1 MIRGKFVVYLF
12 SFLLAFC
19 SLFYELVYAQ
29 ILSVCIGGTKTQ
41 YLITISLFT
50 SALGAGSLL
59 FNFFKEKIEGQKLF
73 FLVELSLTI
82 LGSIGPF
89 FIAWLLQVENGSSPG
104 WASAKVYFSYFF
116 IFLIGL
122 LSGFELPCLFAR
134 LKDAHGK
141 ILAFDYLGML
151 AASILFPF
159 YFLPQ
164 MGTAASTLFVAN
176 INVLALIWLRPVG
189 LNKGLTGLFT
199 FLTIGLFFVIMFFR
213 ADLNATLSSIY
224 LAAR

>member
-1 MIRGKFVVYLF
+1 MAQRKSVVYLF

-50 SALGAGSLL
+50 SALGIGSLF
-59 FNFFKEKIEGQKLF
+59 FNYFKERMESQKLF
-73 FLVELSLTI
+73 FWVELCLTI
-82 LGSIGPF
+82 LGSAGPF
-89 FIAWLLQVENGSSPG
+89 FIAWLLQVENESAGWSS
-104 WASAKVYFSYFF
+104 SKIYFSYFF

-122 LSGFELPCLFAR
+122 LSGFELPCLFSL

-151 AASILFPF
+151 TASLLFPF

-164 MGTAASTLFVAN
+164 LGTAAGTLFVAN
-176 INVLALIWLRPVG
+176 INVLALIWLRPFG
-189 LNKGLTGLFT
+189 LQKSVTYILGILN
-199 FLTIGLFFVIMFFR
+199 IILFFIIVSYR

-224 LAAR
+224 LGAR

>member
-1 MIRGKFVVYLF
+1 MVQNKFVVLTF

-59 FNFFKEKIEGQKLF
+59 FNYFKSRMDGQKLF
-73 FLVELSLTI
+73 FRIELLLTI
-82 LGSIGPF
+82 LGSVGPF
-89 FIAWLLQVENGSSPG
+89 YIAWLLQAKND
-104 WASAKVYFSYFF
+104 ASVFMNLKIYFSYFF

-122 LSGFELPCLFAR
+122 LSGFELPCLFML

-151 AASILFPF
+151 VASLLFPF
-159 YFLPQ
+159 LFLPYL
-164 MGTAASTLFVAN
+164 GTAASTLFVAN
-176 INVLALIWLRPVG
+176 INVLALIWLRPLANHKNTTWIFSAV
-189 LNKGLTGLFT
+189 NIFIF
-199 FLTIGLFFVIMFFR
+199 FLIVFYR
-213 ADLNATLSSIY
+213 ADLNAALSSIY
-224 LAAR
+224 LGIK

>member
-1 MIRGKFVVYLF
+1 MTSSRPVVYLF

-50 SALGAGSLL
+50 SALGIGSLL
-59 FNFFKEKIEGQKLF
+59 FNYFKIRVEGRRLF
-73 FLVELSLTI
+73 FLIELFLTI

-89 FIAWLLQVENGSSPG
+89 YIAWLLQVENDSSA
-104 WASAKVYFSYFF
+104 WISAKIYFSYFF

-122 LSGFELPCLFAR
+122 LSGFELPCLFAQ

-151 AASILFPF
+151 TASILFPF
-159 YFLPQ
+159 YFLPYL
-164 MGTAASTLFVAN
+164 GTAASTLFVAN

-189 LNKGLTGLFT
+189 FNKAMTVVLTLLNIAL
-199 FLTIGLFFVIMFFR
+199 FVIIVSYR
-213 ADLNATLSSIY
+213 SELNATLSAIY
-224 LAAR
+224 LGQK

>member
-1 MIRGKFVVYLF
+1 MVSGKYVVYLF

-50 SALGAGSLL
+50 SALGIGSLL
-59 FNFFKEKIEGQKLF
+59 FNYLKERIEVRKLF
-73 FLVELSLTI
+73 FLVELCLTI
-82 LGSIGPF
+82 LGSLGPF
-89 FIAWLLQVENGSSPG
+89 FIAWLLQVENGVSS
-104 WASAKVYFSYFF
+104 WITAKIYFSYFF

-122 LSGFELPCLFAR
+122 LSGFELPCLFAQ

-151 AASILFPF
+151 TASILFPF

-164 MGTAASTLFVAN
+164 MGTAASTLFVAT
-176 INVLALIWLRPVG
+176 INVLALIWLRPAG
-189 LNKGLTGLFT
+189 LHKSLTGLFT
-199 FLTIGLFFVIMFFR
+199 ILTVGIFFVIIAFR
-213 ADLNATLSSIY
+213 AELNASLSAIY
-224 LAAR
+224 LGAK

>member
-1 MIRGKFVVYLF
+1 MTSNRSVVYLF

-50 SALGAGSLL
+50 SALGIGSLL
-59 FNFFKEKIEGQKLF
+59 FHFFKIKIEGRRLF
-73 FLVELSLTI
+73 FWIELLLTL

-89 FIAWLLQVENGSSPG
+89 YIAWLLQVESDSSN
-104 WASAKVYFSYFF
+104 WITFKIIFSYFF

-122 LSGFELPCLFAR
+122 LSGFELPCLFAL
-134 LKDAHGK
+134 LKNAHGK

-151 AASILFPF
+151 SASILFPF
-159 YFLPQ
+159 YFLPSL
-164 MGTAASTLFVAN
+164 GTAAGTLFVAN

-189 LNKGLTGLFT
+189 LNKAFTFFFALINLGLFA
-199 FLTIGLFFVIMFFR
+199 IIVSYR
-213 ADLNATLSSIY
+213 SELNATLSEIY
-224 LAAR
+224 LGQK

>member
-1 MIRGKFVVYLF
+1 MTSSRSVVYLF

-50 SALGAGSLL
+50 SALGIGSLL
-59 FNFFKEKIEGQKLF
+59 FNFFKVRIEGRKLF
-73 FLVELSLTI
+73 FWIELLLTT
-82 LGSIGPF
+82 LGSVGPF
-89 FIAWLLQVENGSSPG
+89 FIAWLLQVENDSGAWISV
-104 WASAKVYFSYFF
+104 KVYFSYFF

-122 LSGFELPCLFAR
+122 LSGFELPCLFAQ

-151 AASILFPF
+151 TASILFPF
-159 YFLPQ
+159 YFLPYL
-164 MGTAASTLFVAN
+164 GTAASTLFVAN

-189 LNKGLTGLFT
+189 LNRTLTAAFT
-199 FLTIGLFFVIMFFR
+199 ALNLAMFVVIVSYR
-213 ADLNATLSSIY
+213 AELNAALSAIY
-224 LAAR
+224 LGHK